1 MANDNVVLVDSS
13 GGARNIT
20 LPAPTS
26 GRVLKI
32 KDNTGSAA
40 TNNITVLPNAAEL
53 IDGAASK
60 VISNNWGSV
69 ELVSDGTDWFL
80 EVPAMASATG
90 VTTVG
95 AYDSQAS
102 SANGLVISGSNIY
115 AQSATST
122 NPGMVNAS
130 AQSFSGLKTFLD
142 SLNLRDTAAAFDL
155 KLQST
160 SSAVLSAD
168 RVLTIDVSNADRTID
183 LAGNLT
189 VSAAATIS
197 GTNTGDVTLTAVGS
211 SPNAN
216 AASLSGQALT
226 LQPADATNPGVVT
239 TGTQS
244 IAGAKTFTGNT
255 LIAQSAG
262 SVATIGLSGS
272 TANHLI
278 NGGLRVTVN
287 TVATNY
293 SIN

>member
-20 LPAPTS
+20 LPAPS
-26 GRVLKI
+26 VGRVLKI

-40 TNNITVLPNAAEL
+40 TNNITVLPNGSED
-53 IDGAASK
+53 IDGASSK

-80 EVPAMASATG
+80 EVPAVNTSG
-90 VTTVG
+90 VNTVG

-160 SSAVLSAD
+160 SAAVLSAN
-168 RVLTIDVSNADRTID
+168 RTLTFDVSNADRTID

-189 VSAAATIS
+189 VSAAATVS
-197 GTNTGDVTLTAVGS
+197 GTNTGDVTLAAIGS

-216 AASLSGQALT
+216 AATLSGQVLY
-226 LQPADATNPGVVT
+226 LEPASASFGGFVT
-239 TGTQS
+239 TGTQTM
-244 IAGAKTFTGNT
+244 AGDKTFTGNT

-262 SVATIGLSGS
+262 SVATIGASGS

-287 TVATNY
+287 SVATNY
-293 SIN
+293 TIS

>member
-20 LPAPTS
+20 LPAPS
-26 GRVLKI
+26 VGRVLKI

-40 TNNITVLPNAAEL
+40 TNNITVLPNGSED
-53 IDGAASK
+53 IDGASSK

-80 EVPAMASATG
+80 EVPAVNTSG
-90 VTTVG
+90 VNTVG

-160 SSAVLSAD
+160 SAAVLSAN
-168 RVLTIDVSNADRTID
+168 RTLTFDVSNADRTID

-189 VSAAATIS
+189 VSAAATVS
-197 GTNTGDVTLTAVGS
+197 GTNTW
-211 SPNAN
+211 
-216 AASLSGQALT
+216 LS
-226 LQPADATNPGVVT
+226 
-239 TGTQS
+239 
-244 IAGAKTFTGNT
+244 
-255 LIAQSAG
+255 
-262 SVATIGLSGS
+262 
-272 TANHLI
+272 
-278 NGGLRVTVN
+278 
-287 TVATNY
+287 
-293 SIN
+293 

>member
-20 LPAPTS
+20 LPAPS
-26 GRVLKI
+26 VGRVLKI

-40 TNNITVLPNAAEL
+40 TNNITVLPNGSED
-53 IDGAASK
+53 IDGASSK

-80 EVPAMASATG
+80 EVPAVNTSG
-90 VTTVG
+90 VNTVG

-160 SSAVLSAD
+160 SAAVLSAN
-168 RVLTIDVSNADRTID
+168 RTLTFDVSNADRTID

-189 VSAAATIS
+189 VSAAATVS
-197 GTNTGDVTLTAVGS
+197 GTKTLS
-211 SPNAN
+211 
-216 AASLSGQALT
+216 
-226 LQPADATNPGVVT
+226 
-239 TGTQS
+239 
-244 IAGAKTFTGNT
+244 
-255 LIAQSAG
+255 
-262 SVATIGLSGS
+262 
-272 TANHLI
+272 
-278 NGGLRVTVN
+278 
-287 TVATNY
+287 
-293 SIN
+293 